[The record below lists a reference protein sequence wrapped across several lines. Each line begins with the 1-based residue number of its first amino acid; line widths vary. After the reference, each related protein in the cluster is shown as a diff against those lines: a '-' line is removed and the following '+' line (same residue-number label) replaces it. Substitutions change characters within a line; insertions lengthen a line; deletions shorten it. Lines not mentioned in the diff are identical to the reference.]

1 MRYFVIGDTHFGH
14 SNIIKYCNRPF
25 RDVEEMDRV
34 LIKNWN
40 ETVSNHDIVIHLG
53 DFALCAR
60 ERAKEICSQLNGKKI
75 LIKGNHD
82 NWTDDFY
89 RNIGFDYV
97 SKFPIIYGGTSDNN
111 GFYMMSH
118 APLMLSETTPYWNF
132 YGHVHNDSKFAD
144 TPTSKC
150 VCVERIGYRPYLFLE
165 KN

>member
-25 RDVEEMDRV
+25 RDVEEMDMV

-40 ETVSNHDIVIHLG
+40 EIVSNHDIVIHLG